1 MLSSMCVFGRVRVRI
16 AVFDELFPPLL
27 LARTAACNARADQ
40 MPQLR
45 RDFITAGV
53 RVRKGGQNTQVPQP
67 MAPTVGIRGL
77 IGKVPPSGGTS
88 PTVPSLLVT
97 IPLHL
102 TPSRSPCFC
111 VEAERPSGHTKP
123 SAAAAEREGGGPW
136 WDSGEGCPNKK
147 KDPQGRGPL
156 SPKCGGVQHP
166 DDKSSSLGR
175 EWPALEEKLGL
186 EQPIRMPNQVQELTG
201 LGRSPRSDWHWL
213 GVGERA
219 GWGR

>member
-1 MLSSMCVFGRVRVRI
+1 MGGSQQAGSPPPPPAEVLSAYPRFGPSEIIGIGGLIGGR
-16 AVFDELFPPLL
+16 
-27 LARTAACNARADQ
+27 
-40 MPQLR
+40 
-45 RDFITAGV
+45 V

-147 KDPQGRGPL
+147 KIHKAAGLCHQNA
-156 SPKCGGVQHP
+156 GV
-166 DDKSSSLGR
+166 SNT
-175 EWPALEEKLGL
+175 
-186 EQPIRMPNQVQELTG
+186 RMTRV
-201 LGRSPRSDWHWL
+201 HH
-213 GVGERA
+213 
-219 GWGR
+219 